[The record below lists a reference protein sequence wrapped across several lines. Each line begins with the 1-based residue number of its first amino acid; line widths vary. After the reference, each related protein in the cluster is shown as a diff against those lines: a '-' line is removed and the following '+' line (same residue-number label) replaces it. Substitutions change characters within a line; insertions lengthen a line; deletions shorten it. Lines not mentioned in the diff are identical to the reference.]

1 MPLGGEER
9 RVGRGENR
17 SGVAADS
24 KEGHVAEVK
33 ETGQADNDVQPK
45 GQQQEQADV
54 GQQLVD
60 DASQDQWQTYTGHGD
75 RPEQDKGGPPP
86 IFRRCVPV
94 MVHRG
99 LDPAPGDHGQGGKN

>member
-24 KEGHVAEVK
+24 KEGHVAEVE

-60 DASQDQWQTYTGHGD
+60 NAPQDHWQTYTGHAD
-75 RPEQDKGGPPP
+75 RPEQDNGVPLP
-86 IFRRCVPV
+86 IFRRCVPETS
-94 MVHRG
+94 HRG
-99 LDPAPGDHGQGGKN
+99 LDPAPGGHGQGGKD